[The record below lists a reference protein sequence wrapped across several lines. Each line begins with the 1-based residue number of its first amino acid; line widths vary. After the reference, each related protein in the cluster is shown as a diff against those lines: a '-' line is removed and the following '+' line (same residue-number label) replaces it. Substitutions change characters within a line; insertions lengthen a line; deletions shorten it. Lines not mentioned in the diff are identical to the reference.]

1 MPATATHDQ
10 IEQTL
15 TEELAK
21 LGPEPEEISRDATF
35 ESLDVDSL
43 DLVELG
49 QVVEDRYGVKLEG
62 DDLKDL
68 RTVGDA
74 IDLVASRTA

>member
-1 MPATATHDQ
+1 MPTTITPDQ

-15 TEELAK
+15 AEELSK
-21 LGPEPEEISRDATF
+21 LGPEPEQITRDATF
-35 ESLDVDSL
+35 ESLDADSL

-49 QVVEDRYGVKLEG
+49 QVVEERYGVKLEG

-68 RTVGDA
+68 NTFGDA
-74 IDLVASRTA
+74 VDLVASRLA

>member
-1 MPATATHDQ
+1 MPTTTTPDQ
-10 IEQTL
+10 IQQTL
-15 TEELAK
+15 AEELSK
-21 LGPEPEEISRDATF
+21 LGPEPEQITRDATF

-49 QVVEDRYGVKLEG
+49 QVVEERYGVKLEG

-68 RTVGDA
+68 NTFGDA
-74 IDLVASRTA
+74 VDLVASRSA

>member
-1 MPATATHDQ
+1 MPATATPDQ
-10 IEQTL
+10 VEQTVID
-15 TEELAK
+15 ELAK
-21 LGPEPEEISRDATF
+21 LGPEPEEITRDATF
-35 ESLDVDSL
+35 ESLDVASL

-62 DDLKDL
+62 DDMKDL

-74 IDLVASRTA
+74 IDLVASRVA

>member
-1 MPATATHDQ
+1 MTTTATPDQ
-10 IEQTL
+10 VEQTL

-21 LGPEPEEISRDATF
+21 LGPEPEEITRDATF
-35 ESLDVDSL
+35 EALDVDSL
-43 DLVELG
+43 DLVELS

-62 DDLKDL
+62 DDMKDL

-74 IDLVASRTA
+74 IDLVASRVA